1 MVPIVHGN
9 MQEFEPPPFDP
20 HPFFRGGHL
29 QTIAATCQIS
39 ADRLNPIQHRVPV
52 SDGDSIV
59 LHEDCPAGWVS
70 GNQSILL
77 VHGLSGCHAAPYMLR
92 LAERFLQL
100 GTRVFRM
107 DMRGCGA
114 ARPLA
119 RNLAH
124 AGRSDDVVAALDVI
138 ANKSADGPILAIG
151 VSLGAGQLLRAVGRI
166 GRGDS
171 KKPAWFE
178 RLERIAVVAPPLDLR
193 RCSINLQ
200 RLWLRP
206 YNYYFIRA
214 LLESVPPGVRERA
227 EFQNAIIQRRPRTLW
242 ELDDR
247 ITAPLSGFDGAR
259 DYYDQASACRV
270 ANFNPVPTL
279 VLTAADDPI
288 VPVGCFA
295 DDPGL
300 WPSST
305 RLIITP
311 TGGHMGF
318 LDRRRKCWI
327 DEAVLSWFSS

>member
-1 MVPIVHGN
+1 
-9 MQEFEPPPFDP
+9 
-20 HPFFRGGHL
+20 
-29 QTIAATCQIS
+29 
-39 ADRLNPIQHRVPV
+39 
-52 SDGDSIV
+52 
-59 LHEDCPAGWVS
+59 
-70 GNQSILL
+70 
-77 VHGLSGCHAAPYMLR
+77 
-92 LAERFLQL
+92 
-100 GTRVFRM
+100 M

-214 LLESVPPGVRERA
+214 LLESVPSGVRERA

-270 ANFNPVPTL
+270 AKFNPVPTL

-295 DDPGL
+295 DDPRL

>member
-1 MVPIVHGN
+1 M
-9 MQEFEPPPFDP
+9 
-20 HPFFRGGHL
+20 
-29 QTIAATCQIS
+29 
-39 ADRLNPIQHRVPV
+39 
-52 SDGDSIV
+52 
-59 LHEDCPAGWVS
+59 
-70 GNQSILL
+70 
-77 VHGLSGCHAAPYMLR
+77 
-92 LAERFLQL
+92 
-100 GTRVFRM
+100 
-107 DMRGCGA
+107 
-114 ARPLA
+114 
-119 RNLAH
+119 
-124 AGRSDDVVAALDVI
+124 
-138 ANKSADGPILAIG
+138 
-151 VSLGAGQLLRAVGRI
+151 GRI

-214 LLESVPPGVRERA
+214 LLESVPSGVRERA

-270 ANFNPVPTL
+270 AKFNPVPTL

-295 DDPGL
+295 DDPRL